1 MFEKSVLFDCKL
13 ASERNSSENSSSD
26 RLFFHRIRCR
36 NEREFVANFSLGDML
51 RRHISTA
58 FAHQCEAN
66 NEYYLRRDSEDG
78 TELRDE
84 NLDFW

>member
-1 MFEKSVLFDCKL
+1 MFDCKL
-13 ASERNSSENSSSD
+13 ASERNSTENSSND

-36 NEREFVANFSLGDML
+36 NEREFVANFSMGDTM
-51 RRHISTA
+51 RRHISAA
-58 FAHQCEAN
+58 FAHQCEAS

-84 NLDFW
+84 NLDIW